1 MAAVTGNAHLQ
12 IIRIRPAVQAECV
25 IVGLQRD
32 EIAAHQVVL
41 YDGRQVA
48 EVGGERHDA
57 AFRCADAVAAAGH
70 IMAGG
75 KARHREAA
83 DFQRLTVHRDCL
95 HRGRNRAAGGQRIQ
109 RIGTSVQRDGVLFQK
124 GIQSRDVVGVLVRD
138 EDADAVAD
146 RKTQGFQRSQSCAAA
161 LAHVDQQILVLAAN
175 QCAVAGGAGIQGGKI
190 CHSFVLTLSIK
201 IGPPG
206 QRPKGPFRLPG
217 SLHWPESR
225 RGGCP
230 RPEPAAFLRCSRSR
244 AQCGWSRR
252 PRSRRWRPEQP

>member
-1 MAAVTGNAHLQ
+1 MAERKLFAAVLDQVQNLRRAGFVVQMAAVTGNAHLQ
-12 IIRIRPAVQAECV
+12 IIRVRPAVQAECV

-70 IMAGG
+70 IMAG
-75 KARHREAA
+75 RHREAA

-95 HRGRNRAAGGQRIQ
+95 HRGRNRAAGGQGIQ

-146 RKTQGFQRSQSCAAA
+146 RQT
-161 LAHVDQQILVLAAN
+161 
-175 QCAVAGGAGIQGGKI
+175 
-190 CHSFVLTLSIK
+190 
-201 IGPPG
+201 
-206 QRPKGPFRLPG
+206 
-217 SLHWPESR
+217 
-225 RGGCP
+225 
-230 RPEPAAFLRCSRSR
+230 
-244 AQCGWSRR
+244 
-252 PRSRRWRPEQP
+252 